1 MKTTKTIEYPIKDMV
16 SFEDR
21 GDGTWRLH
29 CPITKPSHREYLY
42 PDNLMELS
50 DRNMKKRWGELDYQI
65 NKFIEEDGRFIITYE
80 SYWDE
85 YRLPKI
91 VFPNPNHSKYHN

>member
-21 GDGTWRLH
+21 GDGTWRLL
-29 CPITKPSHREYLY
+29 C
-42 PDNLMELS
+42 ELEPLEPLGL
-50 DRNMKKRWGELDYQI
+50 KELGELDHQI
-65 NKFIEEDGRFIITYE
+65 NKFIEEDGRFIITNE

-85 YRLPKI
+85 VVYDKLRKRSRFDRLPMI
-91 VFPNPNHSKYHN
+91 VFPNPNNKSPITY